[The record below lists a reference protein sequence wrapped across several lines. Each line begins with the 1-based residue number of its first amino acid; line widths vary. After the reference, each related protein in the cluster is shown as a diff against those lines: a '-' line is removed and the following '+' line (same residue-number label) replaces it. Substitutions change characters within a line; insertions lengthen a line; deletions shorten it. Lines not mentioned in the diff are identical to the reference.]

1 MSRQLSANEY
11 QPIVAHGPKAEYVP
25 AALIA
30 ELQAITTIALSS
42 NYTTAVYSADGYYDM
57 VVALKST
64 QAGAINLL
72 RYVDD
77 AGTILIEASPP
88 TVALVANTANA
99 LIVTDGK
106 PFASF
111 KVQVTNTSGTTAATL
126 SNIGAL
132 QSAH

>member
-1 MSRQLSANEY
+1 M
-11 QPIVAHGPKAEYVP
+11 VAHGPKAEYVP
-25 AALIA
+25 AALLA
-30 ELQAITTIALSS
+30 ELKAIVSIALSS
-42 NYTTAVYSADGYYDM
+42 SYTTAVYCADGYYDM
-57 VVALKST
+57 VIALTSS

-77 AGTILIEASPP
+77 AGTILIESTPP
-88 TVALVANTANA
+88 TVALVAATPNA

-111 KVQVTNTSGTTAATL
+111 KVQITNTSGITAATL
-126 SNIGAL
+126 SNIGSL